1 MSGYELRMISGL
13 PVLQQVQDE
22 RAGIK
27 DKFRVAHP
35 ATSSGW
41 AEMGCGHPS
50 DRPYKIRRRPIGMQ
64 GIRQA

>member
-1 MSGYELRMISGL
+1 MISGL

-27 DKFRVAHP
+27 DNFRVSR
-35 ATSSGW
+35 TGISSGW
-41 AEMGCGHPS
+41 AGIGCGRPS
-50 DRPYKIRRRPIGMQ
+50 NRPYKIRRRPIGMQ